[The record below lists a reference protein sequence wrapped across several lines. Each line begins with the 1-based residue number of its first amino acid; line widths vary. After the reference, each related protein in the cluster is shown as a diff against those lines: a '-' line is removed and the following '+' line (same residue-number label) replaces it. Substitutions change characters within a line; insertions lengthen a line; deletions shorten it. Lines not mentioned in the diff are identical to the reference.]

1 MHSRM
6 RTGFIIA
13 ILFLISAAAG
23 RAEQFLA
30 GFEDVPLMPGIE
42 PVADAG
48 VAFDSPAGRIVE
60 AYASGAV
67 TRKAVQ
73 AYYRAALPQLGWT
86 RTGPLE
92 FSRAG
97 ERLTIELQGQ
107 SPLTVRFALGPAK
120 N

>member
-1 MHSRM
+1 M
-6 RTGFIIA
+6 RALFFIVGL
-13 ILFLISAAAG
+13 ILLSTVSG

-42 PVADAG
+42 ADGNAS
-48 VAFDSPAGRIVE
+48 VDFDSPGGRIVE
-60 AYASGAV
+60 AYARGPVA
-67 TRKAVQ
+67 RAAVQ
-73 AYYRAALPQLGWT
+73 SYYRSTLPQLGWT

-97 ERLTIELQGQ
+97 ERLTIELLGQ
-107 SPLTVRFALGPAK
+107 SPLTIRFELAPAK